1 MNDFVTENNGIRVE
15 TMGDLGRVVIATK
28 DFDNLSTVLLRE
40 KPAIVW
46 KSSKSLSRH
55 NANFLQTFTGLSA
68 ELQTNILSLYH
79 PTINHQS
86 SILIEKLRPKANSLA
101 AMTDRVLNFLL
112 LLVSTLIAIM
122 DTSQWEMVIFTI
134 MNFHTWTKYLKN
146 PRLCSYL
153 DQK

>member
-68 ELQTNILSLYH
+68 ELQTNILSL
-79 PTINHQS
+79 I
-86 SILIEKLRPKANSLA
+86 SL
-101 AMTDRVLNFLL
+101 L
-112 LLVSTLIAIM
+112 
-122 DTSQWEMVIFTI
+122 
-134 MNFHTWTKYLKN
+134 Y
-146 PRLCSYL
+146 
-153 DQK
+153 